1 VYDHTYSCR
10 VGFDLDRSDTVVNF
24 KVFMWNFFCSLIGIV
39 IVSPTRVGLSSVSTA
54 VILQVILML
63 HMPPQLRKFCVEDTS
78 KFGEL

>member
-1 VYDHTYSCR
+1 MYDHTYSCR
-10 VGFDLDRSDTVVNF
+10 VRFDLDRSDTVVNF

-63 HMPPQLRKFCVEDTS
+63 HMPPQFRKFCVEDTS